1 MAFFNGKKRSKLFVA
16 FLLTLSMI
24 AVFALPISIY
34 AAGDNAREPTLTE
47 GTPVEE
53 GTDLT
58 PADNP
63 EPGTPAA
70 IEPGTTTDPVQETP
84 AAIDTGTPADP
95 DQGTAVDPEQ
105 GTPVDPE
112 QGTTTDPTPVVEPP
126 AAGEEVTTDPA
137 ITEEEAATEPAIVVE
152 PTAATLTIVQRLLT
166 EEGNEEDS
174 QVIEGLEAGQTID
187 LAQYLVDVEWAQC
200 ITEEMNIS
208 LDSGENT
215 AVLEYVIV
223 DQEDEIQAADVDPE
237 GIPQ

>member
-1 MAFFNGKKRSKLFVA
+1 M
-16 FLLTLSMI
+16 
-24 AVFALPISIY
+24 PISIY

-70 IEPGTTTDPVQETP
+70 IEPGTTTDPEEGTTAATEPGTTTDPVQETP